1 MKKVGTENGIQ
12 GKSKQ
17 DHDLTCGLNSLAANG
32 NIELGTWSNLKG
44 GLFYRQFYNSLFCAC
59 I

>member
-32 NIELGTWSNLKG
+32 NIELGT
-44 GLFYRQFYNSLFCAC
+44 
-59 I
+59 